1 MADDSNQSR
10 EYALADRLHSAA
22 IHLLRLVRVQDVKSG
37 IGPARLS
44 ALSVLVF
51 GSPKSLKEL
60 AELEQVQPPTMS
72 RIVEGL
78 EREGLIRRTVVSQDR
93 RQIRLEPTEKGK
105 RILREARQQRVIAL
119 AERFRGL
126 SQSDVELL
134 ENAAGILSKVIEK
147 K

>member
-1 MADDSNQSR
+1 MADQTDQSR
-10 EYALADRLHSAA
+10 EYVLADRLHSAA
-22 IHLLRLVRVQDVKSG
+22 IHLLRLVRLQDVKTG

-60 AELEQVQPPTMS
+60 ADLEQVQPPTMS

-78 EREGLIRRTVVSQDR
+78 ESEGLIRRTVPRDR

-105 RILREARQQRVIAL
+105 RILREARQQRVAAL
-119 AERFRGL
+119 AARLKGL
-126 SQSDVELL
+126 PDAELEIL
-134 ENAAGILSKVIEK
+134 ENGVKLLGEVIEK

>member
-1 MADDSNQSR
+1 VADDSNQSR

>member
-1 MADDSNQSR
+1 MADQTDQSR
-10 EYALADRLHSAA
+10 EYVLADRLHSAA
-22 IHLLRLVRVQDVKSG
+22 IHLLRLVRLQDVKTG

-60 AELEQVQPPTMS
+60 ADLEQVQPPTMS

-78 EREGLIRRTVVSQDR
+78 ESEGLIRRTVLARDR

-105 RILREARQQRVIAL
+105 RILREARQQRVAAL
-119 AERFRGL
+119 AARLKGL
-126 SQSDVELL
+126 PDAELEIL
-134 ENAAGILSKVIEK
+134 ENGVKLLGEVIEK